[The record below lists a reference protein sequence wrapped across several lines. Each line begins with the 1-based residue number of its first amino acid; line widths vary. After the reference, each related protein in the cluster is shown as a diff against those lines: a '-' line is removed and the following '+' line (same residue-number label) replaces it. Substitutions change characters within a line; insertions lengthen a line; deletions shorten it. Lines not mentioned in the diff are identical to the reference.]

1 MFYYYN
7 GMTHVKYSLNFFY
20 QDSRKGMFCDGNQP
34 KSGENINLSFVAG
47 ILENIEEDTAQLPFF
62 RLRIV

>member
-1 MFYYYN
+1 
-7 GMTHVKYSLNFFY
+7 MTHVKYSLNFFY

-47 ILENIEEDTAQLPFF
+47 ILENIEVDTA
-62 RLRIV
+62 